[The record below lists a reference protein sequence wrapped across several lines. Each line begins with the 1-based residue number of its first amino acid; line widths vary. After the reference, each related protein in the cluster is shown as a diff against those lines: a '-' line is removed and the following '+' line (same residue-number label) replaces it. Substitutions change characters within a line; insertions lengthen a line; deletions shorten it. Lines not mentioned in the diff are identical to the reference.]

1 MNFNPFIG
9 RHYPSPDE
17 NESIDPDPML
27 TVAIVI
33 FCILG
38 PFWLIFRTVE
48 YVATRVG
55 LFTGRVLRSTK

>member
-9 RHYPSPDE
+9 RQYRSPDE

-27 TVAIVI
+27 TVAVVI

-38 PFWLIFRTVE
+38 PFWLIYRFFE

-55 LFTGRVLRSTK
+55 LFTRRAPRLIK